1 MNRMNM
7 NVALALGL
15 SLLAWAPAQAADLA
29 AAPTL
34 TLEGAHRAVAAAA
47 AYAHAHD
54 APGGAIAVVDAGG
67 QTIVVERLDGSF
79 PAGAD
84 ISVGKARTA
93 VMFRRPTRGL
103 EEIINKGRAA
113 MIPVA
118 AVTAFTPLQGGIPI
132 KIGRAHV

>member
-1 MNRMNM
+1 MKHLAVGFILMISQGL
-7 NVALALGL
+7 VASSPAL
-15 SLLAWAPAQAADLA
+15 AADLV
-29 AAPTL
+29 AAPSL

-47 AYAHAHD
+47 AYARAHD

-118 AVTAFTPLQGGIPI
+118 AVTAFTPL
-132 KIGRAHV
+132 